1 MRGFKWLL
9 FSIVLAVG
17 LVTAGCASANIPQ
30 TGVTAQKNAAPV
42 QVESNSSQSG
52 GLVIKMDPQNSE
64 ARYRVREQLASVSL
78 PTDAIGR
85 TKQISGSVMIKPD
98 GSIDT
103 ANSKF
108 VVDLSTLQSDR
119 SMRDIF
125 LRRNVLQITQYPDA
139 TFVPKQVS
147 GLPWPLPKS
156 GPVSFKLTG
165 DLTIRDVTRPVT
177 WAVTGTI
184 QNGQASGLAKTSF
197 KFEDF
202 NLNQPQVPVVL
213 SIVDNI
219 TLEVDVALTNVN

>member
-17 LVTAGCASANIPQ
+17 LVTVGCASANIPQ

-42 QVESNSSQSG
+42 QVESNSSLSG

-64 ARYRVREQLASVSL
+64 ARYQVREQLASVSL

-98 GSIDT
+98 GSIDP

-119 SMRDIF
+119 SMRDNF
-125 LRRNVLQITQYPDA
+125 LRRNVLQTTQYPDA

-165 DLTIRDVTRPVT
+165 DLTIHNVTKSVT
-177 WAVTGTI
+177 WDVTGTI

-202 NLNQPQVPVVL
+202 NLNQPRVPVVL

-219 TLEVDVALTNVN
+219 TLEVDVALQFVN

>member
-1 MRGFKWLL
+1 MRSFKGFL

-30 TGVTAQKNAAPV
+30 TGVTAQKNIAPV
-42 QVESNSSQSG
+42 QVQSNSSQSG

-64 ARYRVREQLASVSL
+64 ARYRVREQLANVSL

-98 GSIDT
+98 GSIDP

-119 SMRDIF
+119 SMRDNF
-125 LRRNVLQITQYPDA
+125 LRRSVLQTTQYPDA

-147 GLPWPLPKS
+147 GLSWPLPKS
-156 GPVSFKLTG
+156 GQVSFKLTG
-165 DLTIRDVTRPVT
+165 DMTIRDVTKSIT
-177 WAVTGTI
+177 WDVTGTV

-202 NLNQPQVPVVL
+202 NLNQPRVPVVL